1 MIQNQ
6 EIIQKKTLRLG
17 HGPVLQLREQDK
29 IELKK
34 AAFAAKLESFY
45 SNDYNKWAYL
55 LTKLVQDPRTSELEL
70 IAGKQLLA
78 EIKTFLAATQT
89 ITQRQ

>member
-6 EIIQKKTLRLG
+6 KPFKKKALRLG

-34 AAFAAKLESFY
+34 AAFAAKLQSFY
-45 SNDYNKWAYL
+45 SNDYYKWQNL
-55 LTKLVQDPRTSELEL
+55 LNKLVQDPRTTELEL
-70 IAGKQLLA
+70 IAGKQPLVEMRA
-78 EIKTFLAATQT
+78 RKT
-89 ITQRQ
+89 